1 MDVGRKIYGRIITN
15 IKLLNIILIHI
26 RLDIGKIEA
35 IEIFFI
41 DGTIRIKIAFNM
53 AREVMISFFCITEID
68 REGILPQLQV
78 MIEISL
84 MFLREDPETL

>member
-1 MDVGRKIYGRIITN
+1 M
-15 IKLLNIILIHI
+15 NIILTHI
-26 RLDIGKIEA
+26 RLDIEKIEA

-41 DGTIRIKIAFNM
+41 DGTIKIAFNM

>member
-1 MDVGRKIYGRIITN
+1 M
-15 IKLLNIILIHI
+15 NIILIHI
-26 RLDIGKIEA
+26 RLDIEKIEA

-53 AREVMISFFCITEID
+53 AREVISFFCITEID

>member
-1 MDVGRKIYGRIITN
+1 M
-15 IKLLNIILIHI
+15 NIILTHI
-26 RLDIGKIEA
+26 RLDIEKIKT

-53 AREVMISFFCITEID
+53 AREMMISFFCITEID

>member
-1 MDVGRKIYGRIITN
+1 M
-15 IKLLNIILIHI
+15 NIILTHI
-26 RLDIGKIEA
+26 RLDIEKIEA

-53 AREVMISFFCITEID
+53 AGEVMISFFCITEID
-68 REGILPQLQV
+68 REEILPQLQV

>member
-1 MDVGRKIYGRIITN
+1 
-15 IKLLNIILIHI
+15 
-26 RLDIGKIEA
+26 
-35 IEIFFI
+35 
-41 DGTIRIKIAFNM
+41 
-53 AREVMISFFCITEID
+53 MISFFCITEID